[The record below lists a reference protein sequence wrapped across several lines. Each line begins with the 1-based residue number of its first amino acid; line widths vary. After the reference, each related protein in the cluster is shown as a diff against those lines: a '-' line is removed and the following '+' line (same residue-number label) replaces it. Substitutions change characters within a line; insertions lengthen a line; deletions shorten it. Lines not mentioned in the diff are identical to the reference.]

1 MKKSLEELV
10 CYVIKN
16 GITSENENSENNQV
30 TGTQAWRY
38 DNTII
43 CEDCCI
49 NEYGSIF
56 PARGWYYELTFAP
69 SELEGVP
76 QGYLGAYRDEE

>member
-1 MKKSLEELV
+1 MKTLEELV

-16 GITSENENSENNQV
+16 GVRKNNGNEENYQI

-38 DNTII
+38 GNTIY

-49 NEYGSIF
+49 NDYGSIF
-56 PARGWYYELTFAP
+56 QARGNCYELSFAP
-69 SELEGVP
+69 SELEGIP
-76 QGYLGAYRDEE
+76 QGYLGAFRDEE